1 MSVMLSAIN
10 LCLQML
16 NIKQHYHPKLLIN
29 KHCLVYALWLAKST
43 FLILF
48 YTVIFLSFLPGR
60 AIMKGKTNVAVTK

>member
-29 KHCLVYALWLAKST
+29 KNCLVYVLWLAKST
-43 FLILF
+43 FLIHF
-48 YTVIFLSFLPGR
+48 FHSNISFIPSR
-60 AIMKGKTNVAVTK
+60 QSNNER